1 MVLSKEN
8 RVSNLLNEAARCG
21 LRDGSLRD
29 VAIDYFTHASDGVSI
44 FGTSRIRAHLIFAI
58 IKMQ

>member
-1 MVLSKEN
+1 MDLSKEN
-8 RVSNLLNEAARCG
+8 RVSNLLNEAACCA
-21 LRDGSLRD
+21 LRDAILSN
-29 VAIDYFTHASDGVSI
+29 VAIDYFTHDSDGVSI

>member
-1 MVLSKEN
+1 MDLNKEN

-21 LRDGSLRD
+21 LRVASLRD
-29 VAIDYFTHASDGVSI
+29 VAIEYFTRDSDGVSI
-44 FGTSRIRAHLIFAI
+44 FGTSRIRTHLIFAI